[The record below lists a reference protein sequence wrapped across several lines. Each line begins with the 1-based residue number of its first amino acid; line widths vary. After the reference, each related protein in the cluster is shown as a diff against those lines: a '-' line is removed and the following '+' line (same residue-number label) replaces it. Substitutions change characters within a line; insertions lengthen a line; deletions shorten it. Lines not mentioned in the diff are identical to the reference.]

1 MRALRIPRAGF
12 AGVRAKVPDVRLIA
26 RAVEGGYGEGA
37 GERIAASARSGRA
50 RRGPPGRAGARVNE
64 LPHLHG
70 VDVPEE
76 VRSDGAGASGE
87 GIAAHRVQP
96 LRAVRP
102 VTFVP
107 SRVTVAAARSFARHP
122 WQLAL
127 SLLGIALG
135 VAVVVAIDLASESAR
150 RALAIASDGIAGRAT
165 HRITGGPRGV
175 PEQLYVDLRL
185 AGNRHGSGTAWT
197 PGGGLRLAEL
207 GIELAPVT
215 ETRVVTVAAPART
228 LTVLG
233 LDPFAAR
240 ALRGEES
247 AAALLAPEVLTRLLT
262 EPGAV
267 VTTSDTARVLGLAPG
282 STFRVR
288 AGGRFAELSLAG
300 VIEPRDPLEAGQLAD
315 LAIADVATGQEL
327 GGSPGWLDRIDVV
340 LPGGAAGAEAG
351 RRLEAHLPPGARLV
365 DANERRRATARLTE
379 AFELNLRM
387 LGLLAVVVGAF
398 LIFNTMTFSVVRR
411 RWLIGMLRCLGVTRG
426 RIFALVLAEAAA
438 VGCAGALAGA
448 GLGLVLAQGLVG
460 LVVQS
465 VNDHYFSV
473 RVGEVHASA
482 AAMGR
487 AALVGVAVTLAA
499 ALVPAR
505 EATRIPPGAA
515 LARATLEAGAR
526 LGTRRLALAAAGLAG
541 AGCAILWL
549 SERSV
554 AWGFAGMLA
563 VVAGAALLT
572 PFLTLAMT
580 ALAAPVARGSGAGV
594 FALAVR
600 GVGANLSRYGVASA
614 ALMIAVASAIG
625 VGTMVHSFRATVG
638 DWLDDTLK
646 ADFYVGAPGGAGD
659 RAVGGATIAALRAI
673 PGVAELSLGRRA
685 RVESGGG
692 PVEVVA
698 LEMAGPGYRAFR
710 FVEGD
715 PGEAW
720 PRFDRGDAVL
730 VSEPLAWHRRI
741 GPGDRVTL
749 LTAAGPVP
757 YPVAGVYRDYA
768 SDQGEI
774 LMSRRGYVAAWGD
787 PTVTGVGVYLA
798 PGADAGAVA
807 AAVRAAL
814 PPSSAF
820 VVRSNRS
827 IREASLGGLRPH
839 VRDHRGAAGAGDG
852 RRVRRGARRP
862 DGDPARTRARGRRVA
877 RPRARPGAALCA
889 RRDPDRG
896 DGGDRGRGRGA
907 HRPGD
912 GVGAGRGHQPPLLRM
927 AHRSLDRPGGAR
939 PGGGGGDG
947 RGADRRGLAGAADGP
962 GRSGAGVARGLN
974 GASRPC
980 PRHPRRSAGQGKGGS
995 EDRQVRT
1002 IGSTTFRKGNFRKS
1016 RSCV

>member
-1 MRALRIPRAGF
+1 M
-12 AGVRAKVPDVRLIA
+12 
-26 RAVEGGYGEGA
+26 
-37 GERIAASARSGRA
+37 
-50 RRGPPGRAGARVNE
+50 
-64 LPHLHG
+64 
-70 VDVPEE
+70 
-76 VRSDGAGASGE
+76 
-87 GIAAHRVQP
+87 
-96 LRAVRP
+96 
-102 VTFVP
+102 TFVP

-185 AGNRHGSGTAWT
+185 AGSGMGPHRADSGGGLRLAGNRMDPGLVD
-197 PGGGLRLAEL
+197 PGGGLRLADL

-247 AAALLAPEVLTRLLT
+247 AAVLLAPEVLTRLLT

-267 VTTSDTARVLGLAPG
+267 VTTSDTARALGLAPG

-438 VGCAGALAGA
+438 VGCAGALAGV

-572 PFLTLAMT
+572 PFLTLAVT
-580 ALAAPVARGSGAGV
+580 ALAAPAARGFGAGV

-600 GVGANLSRYGVASA
+600 GVGANLSRYGVAIA

-646 ADFYVGAPGGAGD
+646 ADVYVGAPGGAGD

-685 RVESGGG
+685 RVESGRG
-692 PVEVVA
+692 PIEVVA

-798 PGADAGAVA
+798 PGADAGAVV

-827 IREASLGGLRPH
+827 IREASLAVFDRTFAITAVLRTLAMAVAFVGVLGALTAIQLERAREVGVLRALGLGRAQLFAH
-839 VRDHRGAAGAGDG
+839 VEIQTAVMGAIAGAVAVPTGLAMAWVLVEVIN
-852 RRVRRGARRP
+852 RRSFGWRI
-862 DGDPARTRARGRRVA
+862 DLSIDPAVLAQAVA
-877 RPRARPGAALCA
+877 VAMAAALIA
-889 RRDPDRG
+889 GVWPALRMGRADPAQALRG
-896 DGGDRGRGRGA
+896 D
-907 HRPGD
+907 
-912 GVGAGRGHQPPLLRM
+912 
-927 AHRSLDRPGGAR
+927 
-939 PGGGGGDG
+939 
-947 RGADRRGLAGAADGP
+947 
-962 GRSGAGVARGLN
+962 
-974 GASRPC
+974 
-980 PRHPRRSAGQGKGGS
+980 
-995 EDRQVRT
+995 
-1002 IGSTTFRKGNFRKS
+1002 
-1016 RSCV
+1016 

>member
-1 MRALRIPRAGF
+1 MLPPGF
-12 AGVRAKVPDVRLIA
+12 AGVRAEA
-26 RAVEGGYGEGA
+26 
-37 GERIAASARSGRA
+37 
-50 RRGPPGRAGARVNE
+50 
-64 LPHLHG
+64 
-70 VDVPEE
+70 PE
-76 VRSDGAGASGE
+76 A
-87 GIAAHRVQP
+87 
-96 LRAVRP
+96 RP
-102 VTFVP
+102 VSPAP
-107 SRVTVAAARSFARHP
+107 SRVTVAAARSLARHP

-127 SLLGIALG
+127 SLLGVALG

-150 RALAIASDGIAGRAT
+150 RALAVASDGIAGRVT
-165 HRITGGPRGV
+165 HRIAGGPRGV
-175 PEQLYVDLRL
+175 AEQLYVDLRF
-185 AGNRHGSGTAWT
+185 AD
-197 PGGGLRLAEL
+197 L
-207 GIELAPVT
+207 GVELAPVT
-215 ETRVVTVAAPART
+215 ETRVVTVTTPART

-247 AAALLAPEVLTRLLT
+247 AAALLDPAVLTRLLT

-267 VTTSDTARVLGLAPG
+267 VASSETARELGLAPG

-288 AGGRFAELSLAG
+288 TGARFAELSLAG

-351 RRLEAHLPPGARLV
+351 RRLEAHLPPGVLLV

-426 RIFALVLAEAAA
+426 RIFALILAEAAA
-438 VGCAGALAGA
+438 IGCAGALAGT

-482 AAMGR
+482 AVLWR
-487 AALVGVAVTLAA
+487 AAVVGVAATLAA

-526 LGTRRLALAAAGLAG
+526 LGTRRLALAAMGLAG
-541 AGCAILWL
+541 TGCAILWL

-572 PFLTLAMT
+572 PFVTLGVT
-580 ALAAPVARGSGAGV
+580 ALAAPAPRGSGAPGGGPGRRGPGPQARAPRHSRGFFGQRDRENGAMSHPLAREAPGPFGGV
-594 FALAVR
+594 NGDRARDGAPAGDAAAGWRSFANVRLLALSVR
-600 GVGANLSRYGVASA
+600 GVGANPSRYGVAVA

-625 VGTMVHSFRATVG
+625 VGTMVHSFRATVS

-646 ADFYVGAPGGAGD
+646 ADVYVGAPGGAGD
-659 RAVGGATIAALRAI
+659 RAVGGATIAALRSI
-673 PGVAELSLGRRA
+673 PGVAALSLGRRA
-685 RVESGGG
+685 RVESDRG

-698 LEMAGPGYRAFR
+698 LEMAAPSYGAFR

-715 PGEAW
+715 PGDAW
-720 PRFDRGDAVL
+720 PRVDRGDAVL
-730 VSEPLAWHRRI
+730 VSEPLAWRWRL
-741 GPGDRVTL
+741 GPGDGVTL
-749 LTAAGPVP
+749 LTGNGPVP

-768 SDQGEI
+768 SDRGEI

-787 PTVTGVGVYLA
+787 PTVTGVGVYFA
-798 PGADAGAVA
+798 PGADAGAVT

-820 VVRSNRS
+820 AVHSNRS
-827 IREASLGGLRPH
+827 IREASLAVFDRTFAITSVLQALAMAVAFVGVLGALMAIQLERAREVGVLRALGLGRAQLVAH
-839 VRDHRGAAGAGDG
+839 VELQTAVMGTIAGAVAIPTGLAMAWVLVEVIN
-852 RRVRRGARRP
+852 RRSFGWRI
-862 DGDPARTRARGRRVA
+862 DLSIDPAVLAQAVA
-877 RPRARPGAALCA
+877 VSIAAALIAGVWPALRMGRADLA
-889 RRDPDRG
+889 RALRG
-896 DGGDRGRGRGA
+896 D
-907 HRPGD
+907 
-912 GVGAGRGHQPPLLRM
+912 
-927 AHRSLDRPGGAR
+927 
-939 PGGGGGDG
+939 
-947 RGADRRGLAGAADGP
+947 
-962 GRSGAGVARGLN
+962 
-974 GASRPC
+974 
-980 PRHPRRSAGQGKGGS
+980 
-995 EDRQVRT
+995 
-1002 IGSTTFRKGNFRKS
+1002 
-1016 RSCV
+1016 

>member
-1 MRALRIPRAGF
+1 MIPA
-12 AGVRAKVPDVRLIA
+12 
-26 RAVEGGYGEGA
+26 
-37 GERIAASARSGRA
+37 
-50 RRGPPGRAGARVNE
+50 
-64 LPHLHG
+64 
-70 VDVPEE
+70 
-76 VRSDGAGASGE
+76 
-87 GIAAHRVQP
+87 
-96 LRAVRP
+96 
-102 VTFVP
+102 P
-107 SRVTVAAARSFARHP
+107 SRVTAAAARSLARHP

-185 AGNRHGSGTAWT
+185 SDLGMDPSRADSGRDLRLAGSGGDAGLANS
-197 PGGGLRLAEL
+197 GGGLRLAGSGGDPGLANSGGDLRLAGSGGAGLANSGGGLRLADL
-207 GIELAPVT
+207 GVELAPVT
-215 ETRVVTVAAPART
+215 ETRVATVTAPARV

-247 AAALLAPEVLTRLLT
+247 AAALLDPAVLTRLLV

-267 VTTSDTARVLGLAPG
+267 VTSSETARALGLAPG

-288 AGGRFAELSLAG
+288 AGARFAELSLAG
-300 VIEPRDPLEAGQLAD
+300 TIEPRDPLEAGQLAD

-340 LPGGAAGAEAG
+340 LPDGAARAEAK

-426 RIFALVLAEAAA
+426 RIFALILAEATAI
-438 VGCAGALAGA
+438 GCVGALAGI

-482 AAMGR
+482 AVLGR
-487 AALVGVAVTLAA
+487 AALIGIAATLAA

-526 LGTRRLALAAAGLAG
+526 LGTRRLALAAMGLAG

-563 VVAGAALLT
+563 VVGGAALLT
-572 PFLTLAMT
+572 PFVTLAVT
-580 ALAAPVARGSGAGV
+580 ALAAPGANGSGAPEGGSGWRGPGARAWAPV
-594 FALAVR
+594 HSGRLFGRRDGEGPVTSRLVAREAPAPFRGRNVDGTWGGAPAGDAASGWRSLANSRLLALSVR
-600 GVGANLSRYGVASA
+600 GVGANLSRYGVAIA

-625 VGTMVHSFRATVG
+625 VGTMVHSFRVTVS
-638 DWLDDTLK
+638 DWLDGTLK
-646 ADFYVGAPGGAGD
+646 ADVYVGAPGGTGD
-659 RAVGGATIAALRAI
+659 RTVSGATIAALRAI

-692 PVEVVA
+692 PVEVIA
-698 LEMAGPGYRAFR
+698 LEMAGPSYGAFR

-730 VSEPLAWHRRI
+730 VSEPLAWRRRI

-749 LTAAGPVP
+749 LTANGPVP

-768 SDQGEI
+768 SDRGEI

-787 PTVTGVGVYLA
+787 PAVTGVGIYLA
-798 PGADAGAVA
+798 PGADAGAVT
-807 AAVRAAL
+807 AAVRTAL
-814 PPSSAF
+814 PPSSALA
-820 VVRSNRS
+820 VRSNRS
-827 IREASLGGLRPH
+827 IREASLAVFDRTFAITSVLRALAMAVAFVGVLSALTAIQLERAREVGVLRALGLGRAQLFAH
-839 VRDHRGAAGAGDG
+839 VELQTAVMGAIAGTVAAPTGLAMAWVLVEVIN
-852 RRVRRGARRP
+852 RRSFGWRI
-862 DGDPARTRARGRRVA
+862 DLSIDPAVLAQAVA
-877 RPRARPGAALCA
+877 VAVAAALIAGVWPALRMSRADLA
-889 RRDPDRG
+889 RALRG
-896 DGGDRGRGRGA
+896 D
-907 HRPGD
+907 
-912 GVGAGRGHQPPLLRM
+912 
-927 AHRSLDRPGGAR
+927 
-939 PGGGGGDG
+939 
-947 RGADRRGLAGAADGP
+947 
-962 GRSGAGVARGLN
+962 
-974 GASRPC
+974 
-980 PRHPRRSAGQGKGGS
+980 
-995 EDRQVRT
+995 
-1002 IGSTTFRKGNFRKS
+1002 
-1016 RSCV
+1016 

>member
-1 MRALRIPRAGF
+1 MLPPEY
-12 AGVRAKVPDVRLIA
+12 AGVRAEA
-26 RAVEGGYGEGA
+26 
-37 GERIAASARSGRA
+37 
-50 RRGPPGRAGARVNE
+50 
-64 LPHLHG
+64 
-70 VDVPEE
+70 PE
-76 VRSDGAGASGE
+76 A
-87 GIAAHRVQP
+87 
-96 LRAVRP
+96 RP
-102 VTFVP
+102 VSPAP
-107 SRVTVAAARSFARHP
+107 SRVTVAAARSLARHP

-127 SLLGIALG
+127 SLLGVALG

-150 RALAIASDGIAGRAT
+150 RALAVASDGIAGRVT
-165 HRITGGPRGV
+165 HRIAGGPRGV
-175 PEQLYVDLRL
+175 AEQLYVDLRF
-185 AGNRHGSGTAWT
+185 AD
-197 PGGGLRLAEL
+197 L
-207 GIELAPVT
+207 GVELAPVT
-215 ETRVVTVAAPART
+215 ETRVVTVTTPART

-247 AAALLAPEVLTRLLT
+247 AAALLDPAVLTRLLT

-267 VTTSDTARVLGLAPG
+267 VASSETARELGLAPG

-288 AGGRFAELSLAG
+288 TGARFAELSLAG

-438 VGCAGALAGA
+438 IGCAGALAGI

-482 AAMGR
+482 AVLWR
-487 AALVGVAVTLAA
+487 AAVVGVAATLAA

-505 EATRIPPGAA
+505 EATRVPPGAA

-526 LGTRRLALAAAGLAG
+526 LGTRRLALAAMGLAG

-572 PFLTLAMT
+572 PFVTLGAT
-580 ALAAPVARGSGAGV
+580 ALAAPRGSRAGV
-594 FALAVR
+594 FALSVR
-600 GVGANLSRYGVASA
+600 GVGANPSRYGVAVA

-625 VGTMVHSFRATVG
+625 VGTMVHSFRATVS

-646 ADFYVGAPGGAGD
+646 ADVYVGAPGGAGD
-659 RAVGGATIAALRAI
+659 RAVGGATIAALRSI
-673 PGVAELSLGRRA
+673 PGVAALSLGRRA
-685 RVESGGG
+685 RVESDRG
-692 PVEVVA
+692 PVEMVA
-698 LEMAGPGYRAFR
+698 LEMAAPSYRAFR

-715 PGEAW
+715 PGDAW
-720 PRFDRGDAVL
+720 PRVDRGDAVL
-730 VSEPLAWHRRI
+730 VSEPLAWRLRI
-741 GPGDRVTL
+741 GPGDGVTL
-749 LTAAGPVP
+749 LTGNGPVP

-768 SDQGEI
+768 SDRGEI

-787 PTVTGVGVYLA
+787 PTVTGVGVYFA
-798 PGADAGAVA
+798 PGADAGAVT

-820 VVRSNRS
+820 AVRSNRS
-827 IREASLGGLRPH
+827 IREASLAVFDRTFAITSVLRALAMAVAFVGVLGALMAIQLERAREVGVLRALGLGRAQLVAH
-839 VRDHRGAAGAGDG
+839 VELQTAVMGTIAGAVAIPTGLAMAWVLVEVIN
-852 RRVRRGARRP
+852 RRSFGWRI
-862 DGDPARTRARGRRVA
+862 DLSIDPAVLAQAVA
-877 RPRARPGAALCA
+877 VSIAAALIAGVWPALRMSRADLA
-889 RRDPDRG
+889 RALRG
-896 DGGDRGRGRGA
+896 D
-907 HRPGD
+907 
-912 GVGAGRGHQPPLLRM
+912 
-927 AHRSLDRPGGAR
+927 
-939 PGGGGGDG
+939 
-947 RGADRRGLAGAADGP
+947 
-962 GRSGAGVARGLN
+962 
-974 GASRPC
+974 
-980 PRHPRRSAGQGKGGS
+980 
-995 EDRQVRT
+995 
-1002 IGSTTFRKGNFRKS
+1002 
-1016 RSCV
+1016 

>member
-1 MRALRIPRAGF
+1 M
-12 AGVRAKVPDVRLIA
+12 
-26 RAVEGGYGEGA
+26 
-37 GERIAASARSGRA
+37 
-50 RRGPPGRAGARVNE
+50 
-64 LPHLHG
+64 
-70 VDVPEE
+70 
-76 VRSDGAGASGE
+76 
-87 GIAAHRVQP
+87 
-96 LRAVRP
+96 
-102 VTFVP
+102 
-107 SRVTVAAARSFARHP
+107 
-122 WQLAL
+122 
-127 SLLGIALG
+127 
-135 VAVVVAIDLASESAR
+135 
-150 RALAIASDGIAGRAT
+150 
-165 HRITGGPRGV
+165 
-175 PEQLYVDLRL
+175 
-185 AGNRHGSGTAWT
+185 
-197 PGGGLRLAEL
+197 
-207 GIELAPVT
+207 T

-572 PFLTLAMT
+572 PFLTLAVT
-580 ALAAPVARGSGAGV
+580 ALAAPAARGFGAGV

-600 GVGANLSRYGVASA
+600 GVGANLSRYGVAIA

-646 ADFYVGAPGGAGD
+646 ADVYVGAPGGAGD

-827 IREASLGGLRPH
+827 IREASLAVFDRTFAITAVLRALAMAVAFVGVLGALTAIQLERAREVGVLRALGLGRAQLFAH
-839 VRDHRGAAGAGDG
+839 VELQTAVMGVIAGAVAVPTGLAMAWVLVEVIN
-852 RRVRRGARRP
+852 RRSFGWRI
-862 DGDPARTRARGRRVA
+862 DLSIDPAVLVQAVA
-877 RPRARPGAALCA
+877 VAMAAALIA
-889 RRDPDRG
+889 GVWPALRMGRADPAQALRG
-896 DGGDRGRGRGA
+896 D
-907 HRPGD
+907 
-912 GVGAGRGHQPPLLRM
+912 
-927 AHRSLDRPGGAR
+927 
-939 PGGGGGDG
+939 
-947 RGADRRGLAGAADGP
+947 
-962 GRSGAGVARGLN
+962 
-974 GASRPC
+974 
-980 PRHPRRSAGQGKGGS
+980 
-995 EDRQVRT
+995 
-1002 IGSTTFRKGNFRKS
+1002 
-1016 RSCV
+1016 

>member
-1 MRALRIPRAGF
+1 MTPA
-12 AGVRAKVPDVRLIA
+12 
-26 RAVEGGYGEGA
+26 
-37 GERIAASARSGRA
+37 
-50 RRGPPGRAGARVNE
+50 
-64 LPHLHG
+64 
-70 VDVPEE
+70 
-76 VRSDGAGASGE
+76 
-87 GIAAHRVQP
+87 
-96 LRAVRP
+96 
-102 VTFVP
+102 P
-107 SRVTVAAARSFARHP
+107 SRVTAAAARSLARHP

-185 AGNRHGSGTAWT
+185 ADPGMDPSRTDSGGDLRLAGSGGDPGLANT
-197 PGGGLRLAEL
+197 GGGLRFADF
-207 GIELAPVT
+207 GVELAPVT
-215 ETRVVTVAAPART
+215 ETRVATVTAPARV

-233 LDPFAAR
+233 IDPFVAR

-247 AAALLAPEVLTRLLT
+247 AAALLDPAVLTRLLV

-267 VTTSDTARVLGLAPG
+267 VTSSETARELGLAPG

-288 AGGRFAELSLAG
+288 AGARFAELSLAG
-300 VIEPRDPLEAGQLAD
+300 TIEPRDPLEAGQLAD

-340 LPGGAAGAEAG
+340 LPDGAARAEAE

-426 RIFALVLAEAAA
+426 RIFALILAEATAI
-438 VGCAGALAGA
+438 GCVGALAGI
-448 GLGLVLAQGLVG
+448 GLGMVLAQGLVG

-482 AAMGR
+482 AVLWR
-487 AALVGVAVTLAA
+487 AALIGIAATLAA

-515 LARATLEAGAR
+515 LARATLEAGVR
-526 LGTRRLALAAAGLAG
+526 LGTRRLALAATGLAG

-563 VVAGAALLT
+563 VVGGAALST
-572 PFLTLAMT
+572 PFVTLAVT
-580 ALAAPVARGSGAGV
+580 ALAAPAARGSGAGV
-594 FALAVR
+594 LALSVR
-600 GVGANLSRYGVASA
+600 GVGANLSRYGAAIA

-625 VGTMVHSFRATVG
+625 VGTMVHSFRATVS
-638 DWLDDTLK
+638 DWLDGTLK
-646 ADFYVGAPGGAGD
+646 ADVYVGAPGGAGD
-659 RAVGGATIAALRAI
+659 RAVDGTTIAALRAI

-692 PVEVVA
+692 PVELIA
-698 LEMAGPGYRAFR
+698 LEMAGPGYGAFR

-720 PRFDRGDAVL
+720 PRVDRGDAVL

-741 GPGDRVTL
+741 GLGDSVTL
-749 LTAAGPVP
+749 LTANGPVP
-757 YPVAGVYRDYA
+757 YPVTGVYRDYA
-768 SDQGEI
+768 SDRGEI

-798 PGADAGAVA
+798 PGGDTGVVT

-814 PPSSAF
+814 PSASAF

-827 IREASLGGLRPH
+827 IREASLAVFDRTFAITSVLRALAMAVAFVGMLSALTAIQLERAREVGVLRALGLGQAQLFAH
-839 VRDHRGAAGAGDG
+839 VELQTAVMGAIAGLLAIPTGLAMAWVLVEVIN
-852 RRVRRGARRP
+852 RRSFGWRI
-862 DGDPARTRARGRRVA
+862 DLSIDPAGIAQAVA
-877 RPRARPGAALCA
+877 LSLAAALIAGVWPALRMCRADLA
-889 RRDPDRG
+889 RVLRG
-896 DGGDRGRGRGA
+896 D
-907 HRPGD
+907 
-912 GVGAGRGHQPPLLRM
+912 
-927 AHRSLDRPGGAR
+927 
-939 PGGGGGDG
+939 
-947 RGADRRGLAGAADGP
+947 
-962 GRSGAGVARGLN
+962 
-974 GASRPC
+974 
-980 PRHPRRSAGQGKGGS
+980 
-995 EDRQVRT
+995 
-1002 IGSTTFRKGNFRKS
+1002 
-1016 RSCV
+1016 

>member
-1 MRALRIPRAGF
+1 M
-12 AGVRAKVPDVRLIA
+12 
-26 RAVEGGYGEGA
+26 
-37 GERIAASARSGRA
+37 
-50 RRGPPGRAGARVNE
+50 
-64 LPHLHG
+64 
-70 VDVPEE
+70 
-76 VRSDGAGASGE
+76 
-87 GIAAHRVQP
+87 
-96 LRAVRP
+96 
-102 VTFVP
+102 TFVP

-135 VAVVVAIDLASESAR
+135 VAVVVAIDLASGSAR

-185 AGNRHGSGTAWT
+185 AGSGTGLRRADSGGDLRPAGNGMDPGLVS
-197 PGGGLRLAEL
+197 PGGGLRLSGNGMDPGLVSRGKGLRLADL

-215 ETRVVTVAAPART
+215 ETRVVTGAAPART

-267 VTTSDTARVLGLAPG
+267 VTSPETARALGLAPG

-288 AGGRFAELSLAG
+288 AGARFAELSLAG
-300 VIEPRDPLEAGQLAD
+300 VIEPRDPLEAAQLAD

-340 LPGGAAGAEAG
+340 LPAGAAGAEAK
-351 RRLEAHLPPGARLV
+351 RRLEARLPPGARLV

-411 RWLIGMLRCLGVTRG
+411 RWLIGMLRCLGVTSG

-438 VGCAGALAGA
+438 IGCAGALAGA
-448 GLGLVLAQGLVG
+448 GLGLALAQGLVG

-482 AAMGR
+482 IAMGR
-487 AALVGVAVTLAA
+487 AAIVGVAVTLVA

-526 LGTRRLALAAAGLAG
+526 LGTRRLALAAVALAG

-563 VVAGAALLT
+563 VVAGAALAT
-572 PFLTLAMT
+572 PFATLAMT
-580 ALAAPVARGSGAGV
+580 ALAAPAARGSGAGV
-594 FALAVR
+594 LALSVR
-600 GVGANLSRYGVASA
+600 GVGANLSRYGVAIA

-625 VGTMVHSFRATVG
+625 VGTMVHSFRATVV

-646 ADFYVGAPGGAGD
+646 ADVYVGAPGGAGD
-659 RAVGGATIAALRAI
+659 RAMGGATLAALRAI

-685 RVESGGG
+685 RVESAHG

-698 LEMAGPGYRAFR
+698 LEMAEPSYRAFR

-768 SDQGEI
+768 SEQGEI

-807 AAVRAAL
+807 AAARAAL

-827 IREASLGGLRPH
+827 IREASLAVFDRTFAITAVLRALAMAVAFAGVLGALTAIQLERAREVGVLRALGLGRAQLFAH
-839 VRDHRGAAGAGDG
+839 VEIQTAVMGAVAGAVAVPTGLAMAWVLVEVINRRSFGWRIDLSIDPAVLAQAVAVAMAAALLAGVWPALRMG
-852 RRVRRGARRP
+852 RA
-862 DGDPARTRARGRRVA
+862 DPAR
-877 RPRARPGAALCA
+877 AL
-889 RRDPDRG
+889 RG
-896 DGGDRGRGRGA
+896 D
-907 HRPGD
+907 
-912 GVGAGRGHQPPLLRM
+912 
-927 AHRSLDRPGGAR
+927 
-939 PGGGGGDG
+939 
-947 RGADRRGLAGAADGP
+947 
-962 GRSGAGVARGLN
+962 
-974 GASRPC
+974 
-980 PRHPRRSAGQGKGGS
+980 
-995 EDRQVRT
+995 
-1002 IGSTTFRKGNFRKS
+1002 
-1016 RSCV
+1016 

>member
-1 MRALRIPRAGF
+1 M
-12 AGVRAKVPDVRLIA
+12 
-26 RAVEGGYGEGA
+26 
-37 GERIAASARSGRA
+37 
-50 RRGPPGRAGARVNE
+50 
-64 LPHLHG
+64 
-70 VDVPEE
+70 
-76 VRSDGAGASGE
+76 
-87 GIAAHRVQP
+87 
-96 LRAVRP
+96 
-102 VTFVP
+102 
-107 SRVTVAAARSFARHP
+107 
-122 WQLAL
+122 
-127 SLLGIALG
+127 
-135 VAVVVAIDLASESAR
+135 
-150 RALAIASDGIAGRAT
+150 
-165 HRITGGPRGV
+165 
-175 PEQLYVDLRL
+175 
-185 AGNRHGSGTAWT
+185 
-197 PGGGLRLAEL
+197 
-207 GIELAPVT
+207 
-215 ETRVVTVAAPART
+215 
-228 LTVLG
+228 
-233 LDPFAAR
+233 
-240 ALRGEES
+240 
-247 AAALLAPEVLTRLLT
+247 
-262 EPGAV
+262 
-267 VTTSDTARVLGLAPG
+267 
-282 STFRVR
+282 
-288 AGGRFAELSLAG
+288 
-300 VIEPRDPLEAGQLAD
+300 
-315 LAIADVATGQEL
+315 ATGQEL

-340 LPGGAAGAEAG
+340 LPAGAAGAEAG

-438 VGCAGALAGA
+438 IGCAGALAGA

-482 AAMGR
+482 VTMGR
-487 AALVGVAVTLAA
+487 AAIVGVAVTLVA

-526 LGTRRLALAAAGLAG
+526 LGTRHLALAATGLAG

-563 VVAGAALLT
+563 VVAGAALAT
-572 PFLTLAMT
+572 PFATLAMT
-580 ALAAPVARGSGAGV
+580 TLAAPAARGFGAGV
-594 FALAVR
+594 FALSVR
-600 GVGANLSRYGVASA
+600 GVGANLSRYGVAIA

-646 ADFYVGAPGGAGD
+646 ADIYVGAPGRAGD

-685 RVESGGG
+685 RVESGRG

-698 LEMAGPGYRAFR
+698 LEMAEPSYRAFR

-720 PRFDRGDAVL
+720 PGFDRGDAVL

-741 GPGDRVTL
+741 GPGDRITL

-798 PGADAGAVA
+798 PGADAGAVT

-827 IREASLGGLRPH
+827 IREASLAVFDRTFAITAVLRALAMAVAFAGVLGALTAIQLERAREVGVLRALGLGRAQLFVH
-839 VRDHRGAAGAGDG
+839 VEIQTAVMGAIAGAVAVPTGLAMAWVLVEVINRRSFGWRIDLSIDPAVLAQAVAVAMAAALIAGVWPALRMG
-852 RRVRRGARRP
+852 RA
-862 DGDPARTRARGRRVA
+862 DPAR
-877 RPRARPGAALCA
+877 AL
-889 RRDPDRG
+889 RG
-896 DGGDRGRGRGA
+896 D
-907 HRPGD
+907 
-912 GVGAGRGHQPPLLRM
+912 
-927 AHRSLDRPGGAR
+927 
-939 PGGGGGDG
+939 
-947 RGADRRGLAGAADGP
+947 
-962 GRSGAGVARGLN
+962 
-974 GASRPC
+974 
-980 PRHPRRSAGQGKGGS
+980 
-995 EDRQVRT
+995 
-1002 IGSTTFRKGNFRKS
+1002 
-1016 RSCV
+1016 